1 MSSRIFAT
9 LRVIAGAIV
18 GAIAGSLL
26 VLVVSTVVAEAIGR
40 VEGIG
45 HEGGGVAGMIMMLYG
60 VPLAIVV
67 GAILGGWAAGTG
79 RASSIVRF
87 TVGALALTV
96 LAIVLSLVLPNNRPQ
111 PVVDAKGCAIAPR
124 IGSFG
129 FKNDERYVVVYDRY
143 CRGGEGHTVNVSVVP
158 TVRDSILGPGNIL
171 VLAGDE
177 KIEAASIAHQID
189 TYARIRDS
197 LHLEI
202 RYDHRAHV
210 LSQASPVLGF
220 EVDFQPTIGLPLPPP
235 QPPEMPAALKA
246 LIEAQRDSFAAR
258 TAAMAPPPPPVAR
271 VDPQLLVARRESLM
285 AQRQFRMEP
294 WVHTDT
300 AGCTIRKR
308 FGFKPYGLAYV
319 VYERSCPSEPT
330 RTINVSQLVPPAS
343 VDGPGNV
350 LVLVNDEPTRS
361 DSAAVYIPVSIT
373 PRDAHHVDIVYA
385 GRFHPLS
392 SGSVVQGVEFT
403 FRADPAFRTAGP
415 PIPTGG
421 P

>member
-1 MSSRIFAT
+1 MSSRLVTT

-18 GAIAGSLL
+18 GAFTGAIV
-26 VLVVSTVVAEAIGR
+26 VLVIATAITSAIGNS
-40 VEGIG
+40 
-45 HEGGGVAGMIMMLYG
+45 GGWALGFVITMWG
-60 VPLAIVV
+60 VPIAIVV
-67 GAILGGWAAGTG
+67 GAILGGGAAAAGRTSLVF
-79 RASSIVRF
+79 RIVGGLAAAF
-87 TVGALALTV
+87 VGLAILLSLAL
-96 LAIVLSLVLPNNRPQ
+96 PDNRPK
-111 PVVDAKGCAIAPR
+111 PVVDAKGCAISPR

-129 FKNDERYVVVYDRY
+129 FKGDERYVVVYDRY
-143 CRGGEGHTVNVSVVP
+143 CRDGEGHTVNVSVVP
-158 TVRDSILGPGNIL
+158 TARDSILGPGNIL

-177 KIEAASIAHQID
+177 KIDAGSVAQQID
-189 TYARIRDS
+189 AYANIRDS

-220 EVDFQPTIGLPLPPP
+220 EVDFQPTIGLPLPPQ

-258 TAAMAPPPPPVAR
+258 AAAMAPPPPPPVAR

-319 VYERSCPSEPT
+319 VYERGCPTEPT

-361 DSAAVYIPVSIT
+361 DSASVYIPVSIT
-373 PRDAHHVDIVYA
+373 PRDARHVDIVYA
-385 GRFHPLS
+385 GRFHVLS
-392 SGSVVQGVEFT
+392 SGSTVQGVEFT
-403 FRADPAFRTAGP
+403 FRADPAFRTGGP